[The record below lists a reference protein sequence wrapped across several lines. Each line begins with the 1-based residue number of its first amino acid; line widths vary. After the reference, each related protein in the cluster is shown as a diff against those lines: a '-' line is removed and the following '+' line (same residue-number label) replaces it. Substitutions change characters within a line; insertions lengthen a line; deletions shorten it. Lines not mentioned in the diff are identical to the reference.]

1 MSDSYRSVG
10 DLVHGLVDDKEFA
23 EALKK
28 DIADLRLAKVLF
40 AMRAV
45 AGKTQAEMAAAM
57 DRSQASIS
65 KLESSTV
72 DRIRVSDLVAYARA
86 LDLQLSIRFEHKM
99 RSVEAI
105 KYHAVQIRR
114 ILDHLVKVA
123 GEDHDI
129 VKGVQ
134 NLHVET
140 LIDLVQLVAESA
152 AKLPESAGEERPV
165 LEVCAPPL
173 DSAPASPDPRRDAP
187 ANPIPR

>member
-1 MSDSYRSVG
+1 MSDSYQSVG

-23 EALKK
+23 DALKK

-40 AMRAV
+40 TMRAV

-129 VKGVQ
+129 VKGVK

-165 LEVCAPPL
+165 LEVCPPPL
-173 DSAPASPDPRRDAP
+173 DSEPASHDPRHDAP
-187 ANPIPR
+187 ANPMIR